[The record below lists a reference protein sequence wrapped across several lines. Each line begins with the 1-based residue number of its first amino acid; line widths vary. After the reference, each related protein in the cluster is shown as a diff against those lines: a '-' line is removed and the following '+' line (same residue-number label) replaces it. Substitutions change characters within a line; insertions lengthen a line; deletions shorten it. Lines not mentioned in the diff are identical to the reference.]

1 MTQKPKGKPL
11 SRLTDAERHKRF
23 VAMAKEVGS
32 PAIGL
37 GAWRVRRGGPRG
49 LALGGRHGLVLGL
62 PRGEPRSEQLFAAGG
77 VVRRTLT
84 TGFLRLFA
92 RAAGALQAARILGWA
107 QSG

>member
-49 LALGGRHGLVLGL
+49 LALALQLHFDLEMGAACFGLVSSS
-62 PRGEPRSEQLFAAGG
+62 PRAGSSEEP
-77 VVRRTLT
+77 
-84 TGFLRLFA
+84 
-92 RAAGALQAARILGWA
+92 
-107 QSG
+107 